1 MDENMKRLKGTVIF
15 IICFLIILAL
25 DFTWYKNINRFL
37 PTNEKEL
44 YSFPNDEKDDRND
57 FLSEMYEIVI
67 MKNSYKQNIEFEEI
81 RNNNILYNLIRNI
94 NDEDNDIEELN
105 SYISDLSNTIYG
117 NLKALNINVNGMDY
131 LIIYS
136 EDMKKLYYLNVGE
149 ALANYESTYNILD
162 EQADYYGIDQ
172 IQEEYNEEVILTE
185 SNENENTK
193 VEKNIEKLRNNVKI
207 AFSNMVKTYEFE
219 PDTIIYRGNY
229 YILKDSTRDVTIY
242 YNDISDVIFGFYIGF
257 NK

>member
-1 MDENMKRLKGTVIF
+1 
-15 IICFLIILAL
+15 
-25 DFTWYKNINRFL
+25 
-37 PTNEKEL
+37 
-44 YSFPNDEKDDRND
+44 
-57 FLSEMYEIVI
+57 
-67 MKNSYKQNIEFEEI
+67 MKNSYKQTIKFEEI

-193 VEKNIEKLRNNVKI
+193 VEKI
-207 AFSNMVKTYEFE
+207 
-219 PDTIIYRGNY
+219 
-229 YILKDSTRDVTIY
+229 
-242 YNDISDVIFGFYIGF
+242 
-257 NK
+257 